1 MIHPFQVNV
10 CCLRSHRNPP
20 SFHSETRQIF
30 IREVE
35 FKCIMIP
42 VFVIFPQ
49 VIRSGD
55 AISVRSRDITVI
67 KMLVVM
73 VMVLRDDHGGDDAWR
88 EEARPKVLTFSS
100 WWQWWG
106 ITAALRSS

>member
-1 MIHPFQVNV
+1 
-10 CCLRSHRNPP
+10 
-20 SFHSETRQIF
+20 
-30 IREVE
+30 
-35 FKCIMIP
+35 MIP

-73 VMVLRDDHGGDDAWR
+73 VMVLRDDHGGDAGR
-88 EEARPKVLTFSS
+88 GGSEA
-100 WWQWWG
+100 
-106 ITAALRSS
+106 

>member
-1 MIHPFQVNV
+1 MFVV
-10 CCLRSHRNPP
+10 REATGTPP

-42 VFVIFPQ
+42 VFIIFPQ
-49 VIRSGD
+49 VIRSDD

-67 KMLVVM
+67 MMLVVM
-73 VMVLRDDHGGDDAWR
+73 VMVLRDDHIGDTALGGR
-88 EEARPKVLTFSS
+88 K
-100 WWQWWG
+100 QG
-106 ITAALRSS
+106 LRC